1 MNPSIELVSTG
12 SELLSGRTVNR
23 HASVLGDHLRRL
35 GLALTRDTTVPDN
48 LEAIEEAVASAL
60 RRANVV
66 LVSGGLGPTC
76 DDITRDALARL
87 LGSKVITDEAALAA
101 LRERFARMGR
111 AVTPQAEL
119 QARIVA
125 GGTAL
130 SNSVGAAPGER
141 IERDGKTLFVL
152 PGPPDEFLAVLTEH
166 VLPWL
171 REHGAGSGALRE
183 RMFLV
188 CGLGESAIM
197 ELLEKNGFAPAGLD
211 VAYSAA
217 PGRIELRLLATGAT
231 DEELERAAAQV
242 RRLLGPNVF
251 AEERETME
259 EVVGRLLRRC
269 GRTLAT
275 AESCTGGLLGSRITA
290 VSGSSDY
297 YAGGVVAYANRVKQ
311 AVLGVEEEVLAREGA
326 VSEAVARQMA
336 EGVRRLLRTSYG
348 LSITGVAGPSGGTP
362 EKPVGLVYIALA
374 ETEGTW
380 VKANRFDGPR
390 ARVRDWSAQI
400 ALDMLR
406 RRLLEFPPDST
417 IA

>member
-1 MNPSIELVSTG
+1 MKPQVELVSTG

-23 HASVLGDHLRRL
+23 HAAVLGERLRPL
-35 GLALTRDTTVPDN
+35 GFTLTRDTTVPDD
-48 LEAIEEAVASAL
+48 LAMIEDAVASAL
-60 RRANVV
+60 KRVDVV
-66 LVSGGLGPTC
+66 IVSGGLGPTC
-76 DDITRDALARL
+76 DDITRDALAHL
-87 LGSKVITDEAALAA
+87 FGSSVITDEGALAA

-130 SNSVGAAPGER
+130 SNSIGAAPGER
-141 IERDGKTLFVL
+141 LERGGKTVFVL

-171 REHGAGSGALRE
+171 KEHGAGAGTLRE

-188 CGLGESAIM
+188 CGIGESAIM
-197 ELLEKNGFAPAGLD
+197 ELLERNGFIPAGMD
-211 VAYSAA
+211 VAYSAK
-217 PGRIELRLLATGAT
+217 PGRIELRLLATSAT
-231 DEELERAAAQV
+231 DAELEGAAAQV

-259 EVVGRLLRRC
+259 EVVGRLLRQC

-297 YAGGVVAYANRVKQ
+297 YAGGVVAYANRVKL
-311 AVLGVEEEVLAREGA
+311 AVLGVDEGVLAREGA

-336 EGVRRLLRTSYG
+336 EGVRRLLRTDYG
-348 LSITGVAGPSGGTP
+348 LSVTGIAGPSGGTA

-374 ETEGTW
+374 EAESTW
-380 VKANRFDGPR
+380 VKANRFGGPR